1 MILSYNDTIMSTNQ
15 INHHRFAK
23 GWSQAELAE
32 RAGISRAAVSAIE
45 MDRLVPSVST
55 ALSLAAVFECSVEE
69 LFGTPRQ
76 NPSHEWAW
84 QPSVKPSRYWQ
95 AAVGQRLLKY
105 PVESTSVSSQPHD
118 GVGEG
123 MAKLRDGDD
132 PRRTLVL
139 ASCDPAA
146 GLLATEFN
154 RVTGFRIIVL
164 QRSSRKALELL
175 KHGHVHAAGIHFATS
190 DSPDCN
196 EREVEL
202 TLGKD
207 RSHQLLR
214 LADWQEGLAIAQGAG
229 VSNVSAALKSKLR
242 WIGREPGSAARQCL
256 EEIAPKKPA
265 PKRIAFDHRGVAEA
279 IRQNWVDLG
288 ICHRLAAEEAGL
300 QFVPVRQEG
309 FDLCYSSET
318 ADDPR
323 MKGLLQFIRSS
334 RYRTLFGEL
343 PGINT
348 RHAGDTRRVC

>member
-1 MILSYNDTIMSTNQ
+1 MANNNIKPCRL
-15 INHHRFAK
+15 AK

-45 MDRLVPSVST
+45 MNRLVPSVST
-55 ALSLAAVFECSVEE
+55 ALALAAVFECSVED
-69 LFGTPRQ
+69 LFGAPRQ
-76 NPSHEWAW
+76 NESVEWAW
-84 QPSVKPSRYWQ
+84 QPSMKLNRYWQ
-95 AAVGQRLLKY
+95 AVVGQRHLKY
-105 PVESTSVSSQPHD
+105 PVEATSMSSLPHD

-123 MAKLRDGDD
+123 VQAKPRESDD

-154 RVTGFRIIVL
+154 RVTGFRMIVL

-175 KHGHVHAAGIHFATS
+175 KQDLIHAAGIHFATS

-202 TLGKD
+202 SLGQD
-207 RSHQLLR
+207 GPHQLLR
-214 LADWQEGLAIAQGAG
+214 LADWQEGLAIGQGAS
-229 VSNVSAALKSKLR
+229 VSSVSAAFKSKLR

-256 EEIAPKKPA
+256 EELAPQWPA

-279 IRQNWVDLG
+279 IRQSWADIG
-288 ICHRLAAEEAGL
+288 ICHRLTAEEAGL
-300 QFVPVRQEG
+300 RFIPVRQEG

-323 MKGLLQFIRSS
+323 MKGLHQFIRSS

>member
-1 MILSYNDTIMSTNQ
+1 MATHSIKARRLS
-15 INHHRFAK
+15 K

-45 MDRLVPSVST
+45 MNRLVPSVST
-55 ALSLAAVFECSVEE
+55 ALALAAVFECSVEE
-69 LFGTPRQ
+69 LFGAPRQ
-76 NPSHEWAW
+76 NPSNEWAW
-84 QPSVKPSRYWQ
+84 QPTLKPSRFWQ
-95 AAVGQRLLKY
+95 AVVGQRHLRY
-105 PVESTSVSSQPHD
+105 PVEATSLSSQPHD

-123 MAKLRDGDD
+123 VQTKPREGDD

-154 RVTGFRIIVL
+154 RVTGFRMIVL

-175 KHGHVHAAGIHFATS
+175 KQGLIHAAGIHFATS

-202 TLGKD
+202 ALGKQ
-207 RSHQLLR
+207 RPHQLLR
-214 LADWQEGLAIAQGAG
+214 LADWQEGLAIGQGTG
-229 VSNVSAALKSKLR
+229 VSTVSAALKSKLR
-242 WIGREPGSAARQCL
+242 WVGREPGSAARQCL
-256 EEIAPKKPA
+256 EELAPQRPT
-265 PKRIAFDHRGVAEA
+265 PKRIAFAHRGVAEA
-279 IRQNWVDLG
+279 IRQSWADLG
-288 ICHRLAAEEAGL
+288 ICHRLAAEEADL
-300 QFVPVRQEG
+300 QFIPVRQEG
-309 FDLCYSSET
+309 FDLCYSAET

-323 MKGLLQFIRSS
+323 MKGLLQFIRSN

-348 RHAGDTRRVC
+348 RHAGDTWRIC